1 MGPILSGM
9 APDLE
14 VIGLVRDAL
23 ANDRLRVD
31 AQPIVGLASGG
42 MVAEELLVRIVAEN
56 GEVVAPHAFV
66 PVAEQYGLMPIVDRI
81 VVDRAAALAA
91 TGRAVQLNVSAT
103 TLESAGFV
111 DDVLASVHRHGA
123 APSRMTFEITESSV
137 PADMAQV
144 AGAAKLLAKRGFGIA
159 LDDFGSGWGALQ
171 YLKEVPVNM
180 IKIDRE
186 FVHDLCSNS
195 EAVRLLR
202 AIVALARVLGH
213 QTVAEGVEDE
223 RVSERLVSL
232 GCDYIQGFAL
242 AHPMPADAMLRWLR
256 AHVPVD

>member
-1 MGPILSGM
+1 M
-9 APDLE
+9 APALE

-31 AQPIVGLASGG
+31 AQPIVGLASGSLI
-42 MVAEELLVRIVAEN
+42 AEELLVRIVSDDGHVIWP
-56 GEVVAPHAFV
+56 GEFV

-81 VVDRAAALAA
+81 VVNRAAELAA
-91 TGRAVQLNVSAT
+91 TGRSVQLNVSAT
-103 TLESAGFV
+103 TLESPGFV
-111 DDVLASVHRHGA
+111 DDVLASIHRHDA
-123 APSRMTFEITESSV
+123 EPSRITFEITESCV
-137 PADMAQV
+137 PADMDRV
-144 AGAAKLLAKRGFGIA
+144 SAAARMLSKRGFRIA

-195 EAVRLLR
+195 DAVRLLR
-202 AIVALARVLGH
+202 AIVAFARVLGH

-223 RVSERLVSL
+223 RTLSLVRAY
-232 GCDYIQGFAL
+232 GVDYAQGF
-242 AHPMPADAMLRWLR
+242 HMGRP
-256 AHVPVD
+256 VPTEA

>member
-1 MGPILSGM
+1 M

-42 MVAEELLVRIVAEN
+42 MVAEELLVRIISEN
-56 GEVVAPHAFV
+56 GEVLAPQQFV

-81 VVDRAAALAA
+81 VVDRAAALAGG
-91 TGRAVQLNVSAT
+91 GRSVQVNVSAT
-103 TLESAGFV
+103 TLESPGFV
-111 DDVLASVHRHGA
+111 DDVLGSIHRHRA
-123 APSRMTFEITESSV
+123 KPSRITFEITESSV
-137 PADMAQV
+137 PADMEQV
-144 AGAAKLLAKRGFGIA
+144 ASAATLLAKRGFRIA

-171 YLKEVPVNM
+171 YLKAVPVTM

-186 FVHDLCSNS
+186 FVRDLCSNS
-195 EAVRLLR
+195 DAVRLLR

-223 RVSERLVSL
+223 RTLSLVRSY
-232 GCDYIQGFAL
+232 GVDFAQGF
-242 AHPMPADAMLRWLR
+242 HMGRPIPTET
-256 AHVPVD
+256 

>member
-1 MGPILSGM
+1 M
-9 APDLE
+9 APALE

-23 ANDRLRVD
+23 ANDRLRVH

-42 MVAEELLVRIVAEN
+42 TVSEELLVRIVSED
-56 GEVVAPHAFV
+56 GEIVPPDEFV

-91 TGRAVQLNVSAT
+91 AGRSVHLNVSAT
-103 TLESAGFV
+103 TLESPGFV
-111 DDVLASVHRHGA
+111 DDVLGSIHRHRA
-123 APSRMTFEITESSV
+123 EPSRITFEITESSV
-137 PADMAQV
+137 PADMEQV
-144 AGAAKLLAKRGFGIA
+144 AGAAKLLAKRGFRIA

-171 YLKEVPVNM
+171 YLKEVPVTM

-186 FVHDLCSNS
+186 FVHDLCSSS

-223 RVSERLVSL
+223 RTLSLVRAY
-232 GCDYIQGFAL
+232 GVDFAQGF
-242 AHPMPADAMLRWLR
+242 HMGRPIPTE
-256 AHVPVD
+256 V

>member
-1 MGPILSGM
+1 M

-42 MVAEELLVRIVAEN
+42 MVAEELLVRIVSEN
-56 GEVVAPHAFV
+56 GDVVPPQQFV

-91 TGRAVQLNVSAT
+91 GGRSVQLNVSAT

-111 DDVLASVHRHGA
+111 DDVLGSIHRHGA
-123 APSRMTFEITESSV
+123 APSRITFEITESSV
-137 PADMAQV
+137 PADMNEV
-144 AGAAKLLAKRGFGIA
+144 AGAAKVLSKRGFGIA

-171 YLKEVPVNM
+171 YLKQVPVSM

-223 RVSERLVSL
+223 RTLSLVRAY
-232 GCDYIQGFAL
+232 GVDFAQGF
-242 AHPMPADAMLRWLR
+242 HMGRP
-256 AHVPVD
+256 VPTET